1 MGPLGQL
8 FFICD
13 DNYKKITILIISGP
27 CHTGSLFA
35 TFSTSECRCD
45 FGIFFVLSGNPKYR
59 MGKEAN

>member
-45 FGIFFVLSGNPKYR
+45 FGIFFR
-59 MGKEAN
+59 AQW